1 MFAYYDID
9 WGWHFNAQFTHVLSP
24 NYQWQHMGLTKNFMQ
39 NKEFRQKFLERL
51 SQLMETVL
59 SDENV
64 LARIDYYEQLLE
76 PEVTRER
83 DRWGG
88 SYAGWKGNV
97 QGLRDFLQDGHLTK
111 MVAKLNEFIGLTPE
125 EDEAYFGRWM
135 N

>member
-1 MFAYYDID
+1 M
-9 WGWHFNAQFTHVLSP
+9 S
-24 NYQWQHMGLTKNFMQ
+24 
-39 NKEFRQKFLERL
+39 
-51 SQLMETVL
+51 TVL

-76 PEVTRER
+76 PEVSRER

-88 SYAGWKGNV
+88 SYAAWQGNV
-97 QGLRDFLQDGHLTK
+97 QGLRDFLQDGHLEK

-125 EDEAYFGRWM
+125 EEETYFGRWI